1 MALSSDLIS
10 QFVKI
15 TNDNKKT
22 VEETTVYGTIVEYE
36 GSPYV
41 RLDGSELLT
50 PITTTTVVKPGER
63 VAVMIKNHTATVTGN
78 VTSPSAQDK
87 DVADAVNKANDA
99 MNKISEFEIVVAYRV
114 KADELEAINAT
125 INNLQAKVAK
135 ISSLSAVE
143 ADIEK
148 LRAEYAKLD
157 YVQAKEVEALNA
169 KIENIQA
176 KFGDFT
182 DISTEELEALN
193 ADISQLKAYNAD
205 FTYVSADV
213 LKALKASIDN
223 LDVENFEAKYA
234 NIDFSNIGEA
244 AIEKFFS
251 KSGLIEDVVV
261 GEGTVTGMLVGV
273 TIKGDLI
280 EGGTVVAD
288 KLVIQGTDG
297 LYYKLNTDGVTTEAE
312 QTNYNSLNGS
322 IITAKSITATKIAV
336 DDLVAF
342 GATIGGFY
350 ITSNSIYSGAKSSV
364 SNTTRGSY
372 MDSDGQVAFGD
383 GNNFIKYYRDSD
395 GNFKLALSAASIVF
409 ATSKKDVETA
419 IIDAH
424 AAANAAQEA
433 ANKNAADMASV
444 ITAINADIENLQTQ
458 IDGSITS
465 WFYEIPPTLD
475 NEPAVNWTTVDL
487 KNAHLGDIYYDTVT
501 GYSYRWQISNNTYS
515 WQAITDTDLTKAL
528 NDAKK
533 AQDTADSKR
542 RIFYVTPTPPYDAG
556 DLWVQGNA
564 GDILVCK
571 TAKTSGQSYQAADWV
586 AASKYT
592 DDTAANKAQ
601 NDIDNLTIGSR
612 NLIVRSTE
620 TIDYWVNTAGGV
632 TDCDS
637 GYMSALSVHIEVE
650 PGTEYVLSRKASAA
664 SDGGLF
670 RIAWYDEERV
680 YISRAA
686 YGALEQV
693 ITPPDGARYI
703 RIAYP
708 YDAYSKFEKG
718 NRATDWT
725 PAPEDM
731 ATADDNA
738 IAQATAEAAQE
749 TAKNAEALIQQLSDS
764 ISMLVTDGNG
774 TSLMTQTEDGWTFS
788 TAEIQAS
795 VNNVSENLNNLTDDL
810 GSTSSA
816 VDVLKQ
822 AVADL
827 GEIAEYVKIGTYEN
841 EPCIELGESDSE
853 FKMRITNTRILFM
866 EGSNVV
872 AHISNQSLHIKKAV
886 IEDELQQGDFVW
898 QIRSNGNLGLIWK
911 G

>member
-10 QFVKI
+10 QFVKV

-36 GSPYV
+36 GIPYV

-87 DVADAVNKANDA
+87 DVADVLNKTKDA
-99 MNKISEFEIVVAYRV
+99 MDKISEFEIVVAYRV
-114 KADELEAINAT
+114 KTDELEAINAT
-125 INNLQAKVAK
+125 INKLQAKVAK

-169 KIENIQA
+169 QIENIQA
-176 KFGDFT
+176 KFGDFA
-182 DISTEELEALN
+182 DISTEELEAMN
-193 ADISQLKAYNAD
+193 ADINQLKAYNAD

-213 LKALKASIDN
+213 LKALKASIN
-223 LDVENFEAKYA
+223 KLDVENFDAKYA
-234 NIDFSNIGEA
+234 DIDFSNIGKA
-244 AIEKFFS
+244 AIEQFFS
-251 KSGLIEDVVV
+251 KSGLIENVVV
-261 GEGTVTGMLVGV
+261 GEETVTGILVGV

-288 KLVIQGTDG
+288 KLVIQGEDG

-312 QTNYNSLNGS
+312 QTDYNSLNGS

-342 GATIGGFY
+342 GATIGGFH
-350 ITSNSIYSGAKSSV
+350 ITNNAIYSGVKSAV
-364 SNTTRGSY
+364 GNTTRGSY
-372 MDSDGQVAFGD
+372 MDSDGQIAFGD
-383 GNNFIKYYRDSD
+383 GNNFIKYYQDTD
-395 GNFKLALSAASIVF
+395 GNYKLALSAASIVF
-409 ATSKKDVETA
+409 AASKTDVETA
-419 IIDAH
+419 ISDAH
-424 AAANAAQEA
+424 AAANAAQES
-433 ANKNAADMASV
+433 ANKNANDMANV
-444 ITAINADIENLQTQ
+444 ID
-458 IDGSITS
+458 
-465 WFYEIPPTLD
+465 D
-475 NEPAVNWTTVDL
+475 NE
-487 KNAHLGDIYYDTVT
+487 
-501 GYSYRWQISNNTYS
+501 
-515 WQAITDTDLTKAL
+515 
-528 NDAKK
+528 
-533 AQDTADSKR
+533 
-542 RIFYVTPTPPYDAG
+542 
-556 DLWVQGNA
+556 
-564 GDILVCK
+564 
-571 TAKTSGQSYQAADWV
+571 
-586 AASKYT
+586 
-592 DDTAANKAQ
+592 
-601 NDIDNLTIGSR
+601 
-612 NLIVRSTE
+612 
-620 TIDYWVNTAGGV
+620 
-632 TDCDS
+632 
-637 GYMSALSVHIEVE
+637 
-650 PGTEYVLSRKASAA
+650 
-664 SDGGLF
+664 
-670 RIAWYDEERV
+670 
-680 YISRAA
+680 
-686 YGALEQV
+686 
-693 ITPPDGARYI
+693 
-703 RIAYP
+703 
-708 YDAYSKFEKG
+708 
-718 NRATDWT
+718 
-725 PAPEDM
+725 
-731 ATADDNA
+731 

-749 TAKNAEALIQQLSDS
+749 TAKNAETLIQQLSDS

-795 VNNVSENLNNLTDDL
+795 VNDISENLNNLTDDL

-816 VDVLKQ
+816 VNVLKQ

-886 IEDELQQGDFVW
+886 IEDELQQGDFIW

>member
-10 QFVKI
+10 QFVKV

-36 GSPYV
+36 GTPYV

-87 DVADAVNKANDA
+87 DVADVLNKTKDA
-99 MNKISEFEIVVAYRV
+99 MDKISEFEIVVAYRV
-114 KADELEAINAT
+114 KTDELEAINAT
-125 INNLQAKVAK
+125 IDKLQAKVAK
-135 ISSLSAVE
+135 ISSLSVVE
-143 ADIEK
+143 ADIEN

-169 KIENIQA
+169 QIENIQA
-176 KFGDFT
+176 KFGDFA
-182 DISTEELEALN
+182 DISTEELEAMN
-193 ADISQLKAYNAD
+193 ADINQLKAYNAD

-213 LKALKASIDN
+213 LKALKASIN
-223 LDVENFEAKYA
+223 KLDVENFDAKYA
-234 NIDFSNIGEA
+234 NIDFSNIGKA
-244 AIEKFFS
+244 AIEQFFS
-251 KSGLIEDVVV
+251 KSGLIENVVV
-261 GEGTVTGMLVGV
+261 GEGTVTGILVGV

-288 KLVIQGTDG
+288 KLVIQGEDG

-312 QTNYNSLNGS
+312 QTDYNSLNGS

-342 GATIGGFY
+342 GATIGGFH
-350 ITSNSIYSGAKSSV
+350 ITNNAIYSGVKSAV
-364 SNTTRGSY
+364 GNTTRGSY

-383 GNNFIKYYRDSD
+383 GNNFIKYYQDSD
-395 GNFKLALSAASIVF
+395 GTYKLALSAASIVF
-409 ATSKKDVETA
+409 AASKKDVETA
-419 IIDAH
+419 ISDAH
-424 AAANAAQEA
+424 AAANAAQES
-433 ANKNAADMASV
+433 ANKNANDMANV
-444 ITAINADIENLQTQ
+444 ID
-458 IDGSITS
+458 
-465 WFYEIPPTLD
+465 D
-475 NEPAVNWTTVDL
+475 NE
-487 KNAHLGDIYYDTVT
+487 
-501 GYSYRWQISNNTYS
+501 
-515 WQAITDTDLTKAL
+515 
-528 NDAKK
+528 
-533 AQDTADSKR
+533 
-542 RIFYVTPTPPYDAG
+542 
-556 DLWVQGNA
+556 
-564 GDILVCK
+564 
-571 TAKTSGQSYQAADWV
+571 
-586 AASKYT
+586 
-592 DDTAANKAQ
+592 
-601 NDIDNLTIGSR
+601 
-612 NLIVRSTE
+612 
-620 TIDYWVNTAGGV
+620 
-632 TDCDS
+632 
-637 GYMSALSVHIEVE
+637 
-650 PGTEYVLSRKASAA
+650 
-664 SDGGLF
+664 
-670 RIAWYDEERV
+670 
-680 YISRAA
+680 
-686 YGALEQV
+686 
-693 ITPPDGARYI
+693 
-703 RIAYP
+703 
-708 YDAYSKFEKG
+708 
-718 NRATDWT
+718 
-725 PAPEDM
+725 
-731 ATADDNA
+731 

-749 TAKNAEALIQQLSDS
+749 TAKNAETLIQQLSDS

-795 VNNVSENLNNLTDDL
+795 VNNISENLNNLTDDL
-810 GSTSSA
+810 GSTSS
-816 VDVLKQ
+816 VVNVLKQ
-822 AVADL
+822 AVDDL

>member
-10 QFVKI
+10 QFVKV

-36 GSPYV
+36 GTPYV

-87 DVADAVNKANDA
+87 DVADVLNKTKDA
-99 MNKISEFEIVVAYRV
+99 MDKISEFEIVVAYRV
-114 KADELEAINAT
+114 KTDELEAINAT
-125 INNLQAKVAK
+125 INKLQAKVAK

-169 KIENIQA
+169 QIENIQA
-176 KFGDFT
+176 KFGDFA
-182 DISTEELEALN
+182 DISTEELEAMN
-193 ADISQLKAYNAD
+193 ADINQLKAYNAD

-213 LKALKASIDN
+213 LKALKASIN
-223 LDVENFEAKYA
+223 KLDVENFDAKYA
-234 NIDFSNIGEA
+234 NIDFSNIGKA
-244 AIEKFFS
+244 AIEQFFS
-251 KSGLIEDVVV
+251 KSGLIENVVV
-261 GEGTVTGMLVGV
+261 GEETVTGILVGV

-288 KLVIQGTDG
+288 KLVIQGEDG

-312 QTNYNSLNGS
+312 QTDYNSLNGS

-342 GATIGGFY
+342 GATIGGFH
-350 ITSNSIYSGAKSSV
+350 ITNNAIYSGVKSAV
-364 SNTTRGSY
+364 GNTTRGSY

-383 GNNFIKYYRDSD
+383 GNNFIKYYQDSD
-395 GNFKLALSAASIVF
+395 GTYKLALSASSIVF
-409 ATSKKDVETA
+409 AASKKDVETA
-419 IIDAH
+419 ISDAH
-424 AAANAAQEA
+424 AAANAAQES
-433 ANKNAADMASV
+433 ANKNANDMANV
-444 ITAINADIENLQTQ
+444 ID
-458 IDGSITS
+458 
-465 WFYEIPPTLD
+465 D
-475 NEPAVNWTTVDL
+475 NE
-487 KNAHLGDIYYDTVT
+487 
-501 GYSYRWQISNNTYS
+501 
-515 WQAITDTDLTKAL
+515 
-528 NDAKK
+528 
-533 AQDTADSKR
+533 
-542 RIFYVTPTPPYDAG
+542 
-556 DLWVQGNA
+556 
-564 GDILVCK
+564 
-571 TAKTSGQSYQAADWV
+571 
-586 AASKYT
+586 
-592 DDTAANKAQ
+592 
-601 NDIDNLTIGSR
+601 
-612 NLIVRSTE
+612 
-620 TIDYWVNTAGGV
+620 
-632 TDCDS
+632 
-637 GYMSALSVHIEVE
+637 
-650 PGTEYVLSRKASAA
+650 
-664 SDGGLF
+664 
-670 RIAWYDEERV
+670 
-680 YISRAA
+680 
-686 YGALEQV
+686 
-693 ITPPDGARYI
+693 
-703 RIAYP
+703 
-708 YDAYSKFEKG
+708 
-718 NRATDWT
+718 
-725 PAPEDM
+725 
-731 ATADDNA
+731 

-749 TAKNAEALIQQLSDS
+749 TAKNAETLIQQLSDS

-795 VNNVSENLNNLTDDL
+795 VNNISENLNNLTDDL

-816 VDVLKQ
+816 VNVLKQ

>member
-10 QFVKI
+10 QFVKV

-36 GSPYV
+36 GTPYV

-87 DVADAVNKANDA
+87 DVTDVLNKTKDA
-99 MNKISEFEIVVAYRV
+99 MDKISEFEIVIAYRV
-114 KADELEAINAT
+114 KTDELEAINAT
-125 INNLQAKVAK
+125 INNLRTKVANIGK
-135 ISSLSAVE
+135 LSVVE
-143 ADIEK
+143 ADIEN

-157 YVQAKEVEALNA
+157 TVQAKEVEALNVQ
-169 KIENIQA
+169 IENLQA
-176 KFGDFT
+176 KFGDFA
-182 DISTEELEALN
+182 DISTEDLEAMN
-193 ADISQLKAYNAD
+193 ADIDQLKAYNAD

-213 LKALKASIDN
+213 LKALKGSIN
-223 LDVENFEAKYA
+223 KLDVENFDAKYA
-234 NIDFSNIGEA
+234 NIDFSNIGKA
-244 AIEKFFS
+244 AIEQFFS
-251 KSGLIEDVVV
+251 KSGLIENVVV
-261 GEGTVTGMLVGV
+261 GEETVTGILVGV

-288 KLVIQGTDG
+288 KLVIQGEDG

-312 QTNYNSLNGS
+312 QTDYNSLNGS

-342 GATIGGFY
+342 GATIGGFH
-350 ITSNSIYSGAKSSV
+350 ITNNAIYSGIKSAV
-364 SNTTRGSY
+364 GNTTRGSY
-372 MDSDGQVAFGD
+372 MDSDGQIAFGD
-383 GNNFIKYYRDSD
+383 GNNFIKYYQDSD
-395 GNFKLALSAASIVF
+395 GNYKLALSASSIVF
-409 ATSKKDVETA
+409 AASKKDVETA
-419 IIDAH
+419 ISDAH
-424 AAANAAQEA
+424 AAANAAQES
-433 ANKNAADMASV
+433 ANKNANDMANV
-444 ITAINADIENLQTQ
+444 I
-458 IDGSITS
+458 
-465 WFYEIPPTLD
+465 
-475 NEPAVNWTTVDL
+475 
-487 KNAHLGDIYYDTVT
+487 
-501 GYSYRWQISNNTYS
+501 
-515 WQAITDTDLTKAL
+515 
-528 NDAKK
+528 
-533 AQDTADSKR
+533 
-542 RIFYVTPTPPYDAG
+542 
-556 DLWVQGNA
+556 
-564 GDILVCK
+564 
-571 TAKTSGQSYQAADWV
+571 
-586 AASKYT
+586 
-592 DDTAANKAQ
+592 
-601 NDIDNLTIGSR
+601 
-612 NLIVRSTE
+612 
-620 TIDYWVNTAGGV
+620 
-632 TDCDS
+632 
-637 GYMSALSVHIEVE
+637 
-650 PGTEYVLSRKASAA
+650 
-664 SDGGLF
+664 
-670 RIAWYDEERV
+670 
-680 YISRAA
+680 
-686 YGALEQV
+686 
-693 ITPPDGARYI
+693 
-703 RIAYP
+703 
-708 YDAYSKFEKG
+708 
-718 NRATDWT
+718 
-725 PAPEDM
+725 
-731 ATADDNA
+731 DDNA

-749 TAKNAEALIQQLSDS
+749 TAKNAETLIQQLSDS

-795 VNNVSENLNNLTDDL
+795 VEAVSENLNNLTDDL

-816 VDVLKQ
+816 VNVLKQ

>member
-10 QFVKI
+10 QFVKV

-36 GSPYV
+36 GTSYV

-87 DVADAVNKANDA
+87 DVADVLNKTKDA
-99 MNKISEFEIVVAYRV
+99 MDKISEFEIVVAYRV
-114 KADELEAINAT
+114 KTDELEAINAT
-125 INNLQAKVAK
+125 INKLQAKVAK

-169 KIENIQA
+169 QIENIQA
-176 KFGDFT
+176 KFGDFA
-182 DISTEELEALN
+182 DISTEELEAMN
-193 ADISQLKAYNAD
+193 AEINQLKAYNAD
-205 FTYVSADV
+205 FTYVSADA
-213 LKALKASIDN
+213 LKALKASIN
-223 LDVENFEAKYA
+223 KLDVENFDAKYA
-234 NIDFSNIGEA
+234 NIDFSNIGKA
-244 AIEKFFS
+244 AIEQFFS
-251 KSGLIEDVVV
+251 KSGLIENVVV
-261 GEGTVTGMLVGV
+261 GEETVTGILVGV

-288 KLVIQGTDG
+288 KLVIQGEDG

-312 QTNYNSLNGS
+312 QTDYNSLNGS

-342 GATIGGFY
+342 GATIGGFH
-350 ITSNSIYSGAKSSV
+350 ITNNAIYSGVKSAV
-364 SNTTRGSY
+364 GNTTRGSY

-383 GNNFIKYYRDSD
+383 GNNFIKYYQDSD
-395 GNFKLALSAASIVF
+395 GTYKLALSAASIVF
-409 ATSKKDVETA
+409 AASKKDVETA
-419 IIDAH
+419 ISDAH
-424 AAANAAQEA
+424 AAANAAQES
-433 ANKNAADMASV
+433 ANKNANDMANV
-444 ITAINADIENLQTQ
+444 ID
-458 IDGSITS
+458 
-465 WFYEIPPTLD
+465 D
-475 NEPAVNWTTVDL
+475 NE
-487 KNAHLGDIYYDTVT
+487 
-501 GYSYRWQISNNTYS
+501 
-515 WQAITDTDLTKAL
+515 
-528 NDAKK
+528 
-533 AQDTADSKR
+533 
-542 RIFYVTPTPPYDAG
+542 
-556 DLWVQGNA
+556 
-564 GDILVCK
+564 
-571 TAKTSGQSYQAADWV
+571 
-586 AASKYT
+586 
-592 DDTAANKAQ
+592 
-601 NDIDNLTIGSR
+601 
-612 NLIVRSTE
+612 
-620 TIDYWVNTAGGV
+620 
-632 TDCDS
+632 
-637 GYMSALSVHIEVE
+637 
-650 PGTEYVLSRKASAA
+650 
-664 SDGGLF
+664 
-670 RIAWYDEERV
+670 
-680 YISRAA
+680 
-686 YGALEQV
+686 
-693 ITPPDGARYI
+693 
-703 RIAYP
+703 
-708 YDAYSKFEKG
+708 
-718 NRATDWT
+718 
-725 PAPEDM
+725 
-731 ATADDNA
+731 

-749 TAKNAEALIQQLSDS
+749 TAKNAETLIQQLSDS

-795 VNNVSENLNNLTDDL
+795 VNNISENLNNLTDDL

-816 VDVLKQ
+816 VNVLKQ

>member
-10 QFVKI
+10 QFVKV

-36 GSPYV
+36 GTPYV

-87 DVADAVNKANDA
+87 DVADVLNKTKDA
-99 MNKISEFEIVVAYRV
+99 MDKISEFEIVVAYRV
-114 KADELEAINAT
+114 KTDELEAINAT
-125 INNLQAKVAK
+125 INKLQAKVAK

-169 KIENIQA
+169 QIENIQA
-176 KFGDFT
+176 KFGDFA
-182 DISTEELEALN
+182 DISTEELEAMN
-193 ADISQLKAYNAD
+193 ADINQLKAYNAD

-213 LKALKASIDN
+213 LKALKASIN
-223 LDVENFEAKYA
+223 QLDVENFDAKYA
-234 NIDFSNIGEA
+234 DIDFSNIGKA
-244 AIEKFFS
+244 AIEQFFS
-251 KSGLIEDVVV
+251 KSGLIENVVV
-261 GEGTVTGMLVGV
+261 GEETVTGILVGV

-288 KLVIQGTDG
+288 KLVIQGEDG

-312 QTNYNSLNGS
+312 QTDYNSLNGS

-342 GATIGGFY
+342 GATIGGFH
-350 ITSNSIYSGAKSSV
+350 ITNNAIYSGVKSAV
-364 SNTTRGSY
+364 GNTTRGSY
-372 MDSDGQVAFGD
+372 MDSDGQIAFGD
-383 GNNFIKYYRDSD
+383 GNNFIKYYQDSD
-395 GNFKLALSAASIVF
+395 GNYKLALSAASIVF
-409 ATSKKDVETA
+409 AASKKDVETA
-419 IIDAH
+419 ISDAH
-424 AAANAAQEA
+424 AAANAAQES
-433 ANKNAADMASV
+433 ANKNANDMANV
-444 ITAINADIENLQTQ
+444 ID
-458 IDGSITS
+458 
-465 WFYEIPPTLD
+465 D
-475 NEPAVNWTTVDL
+475 NE
-487 KNAHLGDIYYDTVT
+487 
-501 GYSYRWQISNNTYS
+501 
-515 WQAITDTDLTKAL
+515 
-528 NDAKK
+528 
-533 AQDTADSKR
+533 
-542 RIFYVTPTPPYDAG
+542 
-556 DLWVQGNA
+556 
-564 GDILVCK
+564 
-571 TAKTSGQSYQAADWV
+571 
-586 AASKYT
+586 
-592 DDTAANKAQ
+592 
-601 NDIDNLTIGSR
+601 
-612 NLIVRSTE
+612 
-620 TIDYWVNTAGGV
+620 
-632 TDCDS
+632 
-637 GYMSALSVHIEVE
+637 
-650 PGTEYVLSRKASAA
+650 
-664 SDGGLF
+664 
-670 RIAWYDEERV
+670 
-680 YISRAA
+680 
-686 YGALEQV
+686 
-693 ITPPDGARYI
+693 
-703 RIAYP
+703 
-708 YDAYSKFEKG
+708 
-718 NRATDWT
+718 
-725 PAPEDM
+725 
-731 ATADDNA
+731 

-749 TAKNAEALIQQLSDS
+749 TAKNAETLIQQLSDS

-795 VNNVSENLNNLTDDL
+795 VNDISENLNNLTDDL

-816 VDVLKQ
+816 VNVLKQ

-827 GEIAEYVKIGTYEN
+827 GEIAEYVKIGTYES

>member
-10 QFVKI
+10 QFVKV

-36 GSPYV
+36 GTPYV

-87 DVADAVNKANDA
+87 DVADVLNKTKDA
-99 MNKISEFEIVVAYRV
+99 MDKISEFEIVVAYRV
-114 KADELEAINAT
+114 KTDELEAINAT
-125 INNLQAKVAK
+125 INKLQAKVAK

-143 ADIEK
+143 ADIEN

-169 KIENIQA
+169 QIENIQA
-176 KFGDFT
+176 KFGDFA
-182 DISTEELEALN
+182 DISTEELEAMN
-193 ADISQLKAYNAD
+193 ADINQLKAYNAD

-213 LKALKASIDN
+213 LKALKASIN
-223 LDVENFEAKYA
+223 KLDVENFDAKYA
-234 NIDFSNIGEA
+234 NIDFSNIGKA
-244 AIEKFFS
+244 AIEQFFS
-251 KSGLIEDVVV
+251 KSGLIENVVV
-261 GEGTVTGMLVGV
+261 GEETVTGILVGV

-288 KLVIQGTDG
+288 KLVIQGEDG

-312 QTNYNSLNGS
+312 QTDYNSLNGS

-342 GATIGGFY
+342 GATIGGFH
-350 ITSNSIYSGAKSSV
+350 ITNNSIYSGAKTTV
-364 SNTTRGSY
+364 GNTTRGSY

-395 GNFKLALSAASIVF
+395 GNYKLALSAASIVF
-409 ATSKKDVETA
+409 AASKKDVETA
-419 IIDAH
+419 ISDAH
-424 AAANAAQEA
+424 AAANAAQES
-433 ANKNAADMASV
+433 ANKNANDMANV
-444 ITAINADIENLQTQ
+444 ID
-458 IDGSITS
+458 
-465 WFYEIPPTLD
+465 D
-475 NEPAVNWTTVDL
+475 NE
-487 KNAHLGDIYYDTVT
+487 
-501 GYSYRWQISNNTYS
+501 
-515 WQAITDTDLTKAL
+515 
-528 NDAKK
+528 
-533 AQDTADSKR
+533 
-542 RIFYVTPTPPYDAG
+542 
-556 DLWVQGNA
+556 
-564 GDILVCK
+564 
-571 TAKTSGQSYQAADWV
+571 
-586 AASKYT
+586 
-592 DDTAANKAQ
+592 
-601 NDIDNLTIGSR
+601 
-612 NLIVRSTE
+612 
-620 TIDYWVNTAGGV
+620 
-632 TDCDS
+632 
-637 GYMSALSVHIEVE
+637 
-650 PGTEYVLSRKASAA
+650 
-664 SDGGLF
+664 
-670 RIAWYDEERV
+670 
-680 YISRAA
+680 
-686 YGALEQV
+686 
-693 ITPPDGARYI
+693 
-703 RIAYP
+703 
-708 YDAYSKFEKG
+708 
-718 NRATDWT
+718 
-725 PAPEDM
+725 
-731 ATADDNA
+731 

-749 TAKNAEALIQQLSDS
+749 TAKNAETLIQQLSDS

-795 VNNVSENLNNLTDDL
+795 VNDVSENLNNLTDDL

-816 VDVLKQ
+816 VNVLKQ

>member
-10 QFVKI
+10 QFVKV

-36 GSPYV
+36 GTPYV

-87 DVADAVNKANDA
+87 DVADVLNKTKDA
-99 MNKISEFEIVVAYRV
+99 MDKISEFEIVVAYRV
-114 KADELEAINAT
+114 KTDELEAINAT
-125 INNLQAKVAK
+125 INKLQAKVAK

-169 KIENIQA
+169 QIENIQA
-176 KFGDFT
+176 KFGDFA
-182 DISTEELEALN
+182 DISTEELEAMN
-193 ADISQLKAYNAD
+193 ADINQLKAYNAD

-213 LKALKASIDN
+213 LKALKASIN
-223 LDVENFEAKYA
+223 KLDVENFDAKYA
-234 NIDFSNIGEA
+234 NIDFSNIGKA
-244 AIEKFFS
+244 AIEQFFS
-251 KSGLIEDVVV
+251 KSGLIENVVV
-261 GEGTVTGMLVGV
+261 GEETVTGILVGV

-288 KLVIQGTDG
+288 KLVIQGEDG

-312 QTNYNSLNGS
+312 QTDYNSLNGS

-342 GATIGGFY
+342 GATIGGFH
-350 ITSNSIYSGAKSSV
+350 IANNAIYSGVKSAV
-364 SNTTRGSY
+364 GNTTRGSY

-383 GNNFIKYYRDSD
+383 GNNFIKYYQDSD
-395 GNFKLALSAASIVF
+395 GTYKLALSASSIVF
-409 ATSKKDVETA
+409 AASKKDVETA
-419 IIDAH
+419 ISDAH
-424 AAANAAQEA
+424 AAANAAQES
-433 ANKNAADMASV
+433 ANKNANDMANV
-444 ITAINADIENLQTQ
+444 ID
-458 IDGSITS
+458 
-465 WFYEIPPTLD
+465 D
-475 NEPAVNWTTVDL
+475 NE
-487 KNAHLGDIYYDTVT
+487 
-501 GYSYRWQISNNTYS
+501 
-515 WQAITDTDLTKAL
+515 
-528 NDAKK
+528 
-533 AQDTADSKR
+533 
-542 RIFYVTPTPPYDAG
+542 
-556 DLWVQGNA
+556 
-564 GDILVCK
+564 
-571 TAKTSGQSYQAADWV
+571 
-586 AASKYT
+586 
-592 DDTAANKAQ
+592 
-601 NDIDNLTIGSR
+601 
-612 NLIVRSTE
+612 
-620 TIDYWVNTAGGV
+620 
-632 TDCDS
+632 
-637 GYMSALSVHIEVE
+637 
-650 PGTEYVLSRKASAA
+650 
-664 SDGGLF
+664 
-670 RIAWYDEERV
+670 
-680 YISRAA
+680 
-686 YGALEQV
+686 
-693 ITPPDGARYI
+693 
-703 RIAYP
+703 
-708 YDAYSKFEKG
+708 
-718 NRATDWT
+718 
-725 PAPEDM
+725 
-731 ATADDNA
+731 

-749 TAKNAEALIQQLSDS
+749 TAKNAETLIQQLSDS

-795 VNNVSENLNNLTDDL
+795 VNDISENLNNLTDDL

-816 VDVLKQ
+816 VNVLKQ

-827 GEIAEYVKIGTYEN
+827 GEIAEYVKIGTYES

>member
-10 QFVKI
+10 QFVKV

-36 GSPYV
+36 GTPYV

-87 DVADAVNKANDA
+87 DVADVLNKTKDA
-99 MNKISEFEIVVAYRV
+99 MDKISEFEIVVAYRV
-114 KADELEAINAT
+114 KTDELEAINAT
-125 INNLQAKVAK
+125 INKLQAKVAK

-169 KIENIQA
+169 QIENIQA
-176 KFGDFT
+176 KFGDFA
-182 DISTEELEALN
+182 DISTEELEAMN
-193 ADISQLKAYNAD
+193 ADINQLKAYNAD

-213 LKALKASIDN
+213 LKALKASIN
-223 LDVENFEAKYA
+223 KLDVENFDAKYA
-234 NIDFSNIGEA
+234 NIDFSNIGKA
-244 AIEKFFS
+244 AIEQFFS
-251 KSGLIEDVVV
+251 KSGLIENVVV
-261 GEGTVTGMLVGV
+261 GEETVTGILVGV

-288 KLVIQGTDG
+288 KLVIQGEDG

-312 QTNYNSLNGS
+312 QTDYNSLNGS

-342 GATIGGFY
+342 GATIGGFH
-350 ITSNSIYSGAKSSV
+350 ITNNSIYSGAKSTV
-364 SNTTRGSY
+364 GNTTRGSY
-372 MDSDGQVAFGD
+372 MDSDGQIAFGD
-383 GNNFIKYYRDSD
+383 GNNFIKYYQDSD
-395 GNFKLALSAASIVF
+395 GNYKLALSASSIVF
-409 ATSKKDVETA
+409 AASKKDVETA
-419 IIDAH
+419 ISDAH
-424 AAANAAQEA
+424 AAANAAQES
-433 ANKNAADMASV
+433 ANKNANDMANV
-444 ITAINADIENLQTQ
+444 ID
-458 IDGSITS
+458 
-465 WFYEIPPTLD
+465 D
-475 NEPAVNWTTVDL
+475 NE
-487 KNAHLGDIYYDTVT
+487 
-501 GYSYRWQISNNTYS
+501 
-515 WQAITDTDLTKAL
+515 
-528 NDAKK
+528 
-533 AQDTADSKR
+533 
-542 RIFYVTPTPPYDAG
+542 
-556 DLWVQGNA
+556 
-564 GDILVCK
+564 
-571 TAKTSGQSYQAADWV
+571 
-586 AASKYT
+586 
-592 DDTAANKAQ
+592 
-601 NDIDNLTIGSR
+601 
-612 NLIVRSTE
+612 
-620 TIDYWVNTAGGV
+620 
-632 TDCDS
+632 
-637 GYMSALSVHIEVE
+637 
-650 PGTEYVLSRKASAA
+650 
-664 SDGGLF
+664 
-670 RIAWYDEERV
+670 
-680 YISRAA
+680 
-686 YGALEQV
+686 
-693 ITPPDGARYI
+693 
-703 RIAYP
+703 
-708 YDAYSKFEKG
+708 
-718 NRATDWT
+718 
-725 PAPEDM
+725 
-731 ATADDNA
+731 

-749 TAKNAEALIQQLSDS
+749 TAKNAETLIQQLSDS

-795 VNNVSENLNNLTDDL
+795 VNDISENLNNLTDDL

-816 VDVLKQ
+816 VNVLKQ
-822 AVADL
+822 AVDDL